1 MSNWTPGPWAY
12 KNTLDYDGDLHEWIS
27 CPDGDTPWRCETSPD
42 RTPEASRANHELIAL
57 APEMAEAILDLDKWD
72 CNCDQ
77 PYGYDH
83 GTKLDCVGLRELADK
98 LRAIGTTN
106 E

>member
-1 MSNWTPGPWAY
+1 MSNWTPAPWAY
-12 KNTLDYDGDLHEWIS
+12 ENTLDYDGDLHEWIS

-57 APEMAEAILDLDKWD
+57 APELAEAIMLWSDATEED
-72 CNCDQ
+72 CRIKANDMI
-77 PYGYDH
+77 
-83 GTKLDCVGLRELADK
+83 EALAVK
-98 LRAIGTTN
+98 LRRIGGDN

>member
-12 KNTLDYDGDLHEWIS
+12 ENTLDYDGDLHEWIS

-57 APEMAEAILDLDKWD
+57 APEMAEAIIAIADTLKG
-72 CNCDQ
+72 
-77 PYGYDH
+77 YGPDYEQ
-83 GTKLDCVGLRELADK
+83 KPICVLADK
-98 LRAIGTTN
+98 LRAIGGDN